1 MNTNTAV
8 KGVVINHIPCMVTI
22 THQGLKIAV
31 ALDGS
36 GLVGYWKGDD
46 FILIEE

>member
-1 MNTNTAV
+1 MSNNII
-8 KGVVINHIPCMVTI
+8 KGVVINHIPCLVTI

-36 GLVGYWKGDD
+36 GLVGYWEGDNL
-46 FILIEE
+46 ILIEE

>member
-36 GLVGYWKGDD
+36 GLVGYWKDGDL
-46 FILIEE
+46 ILIEE

>member
-8 KGVVINHIPCMVTI
+8 KGVVINHIPCMVFT
-22 THQGLKIAV
+22 THQGLKVAV

-36 GLVGYWKGDD
+36 GLVGYWEGNNL
-46 FILIEE
+46 ILIEE

>member
-1 MNTNTAV
+1 MDNTV
-8 KGVVINHIPCMVTI
+8 KGVVINHIPCMVFT

-36 GLVGYWKGDD
+36 GLVGYWKNDNL
-46 FILIEE
+46 ILIEE

>member
-1 MNTNTAV
+1 MRESTI
-8 KGVVINHIPCMVTI
+8 KGMVINHIPCLVYV

-36 GLVGYWKGDD
+36 GLVGYWEDD
-46 FILIEE
+46 NLILIEE

>member
-1 MNTNTAV
+1 MMSNTI
-8 KGVVINHIPCMVTI
+8 KGMVINHIPCMVFT

-36 GLVGYWKGDD
+36 GLVGYWKDD
-46 FILIEE
+46 NLILIEE

>member
-1 MNTNTAV
+1 MMLNTI
-8 KGVVINHIPCMVTI
+8 KGMVINHIPCMVFT

-36 GLVGYWKGDD
+36 GLVGYWKDD
-46 FILIEE
+46 NLILIEE

>member
-1 MNTNTAV
+1 MDNTV
-8 KGVVINHIPCMVTI
+8 KGVVINHIPCLVTV

-36 GLVGYWKGDD
+36 GLVGYWKGDNL
-46 FILIEE
+46 ILIEE

>member
-1 MNTNTAV
+1 MNNTAV
-8 KGVVINHIPCMVTI
+8 KGVVINHIPCMVYT

-36 GLVGYWKGDD
+36 GLVGYWKNEDL
-46 FILIEE
+46 ILIEE